1 VNMIKVVSPSRL
13 HLTLID
19 LNAELGRVDGG
30 VGITLEYPSMELL
43 ADKADNIKIF
53 GDSILS
59 GKMRKAAGALLPA
72 GKGIKLHIND
82 SIPDH
87 VGLGSGTQAALSA
100 AAALNR
106 IYGLGKSEERGIDVM
121 QYMKVT
127 FTQHFRN
134 LELRQ
139 SP

>member
-1 VNMIKVVSPSRL
+1 MRIQVNMIKVVSPSRL

-43 ADKADNIKIF
+43 ADKADNIEIF
-53 GDSILS
+53 GDYSLS
-59 GKMRKAAGALLPA
+59 GKMRKAADSLLPA

-87 VGLGSGTQAALSA
+87 EVSVLGLRL
-100 AAALNR
+100 
-106 IYGLGKSEERGIDVM
+106 
-121 QYMKVT
+121 
-127 FTQHFRN
+127 HFRQQQ
-134 LELRQ
+134 L
-139 SP
+139 